1 MTKIKQFTN
10 EFDVLYSREN
20 SPRIREHRT
29 QNVTEHSPRGILDG
43 RELARILGEARRKQG
58 SIG

>member
-20 SPRIREHRT
+20 SPRIGEHRT

-43 RELARILGEARRKQG
+43 RELAGILGEARRKQG